1 MAYAQQSGRKRSEY
15 PQVRTRK
22 AAILWYLVHHGG
34 ALEDSS
40 GRATA
45 VMNEAI
51 QPVAPSST
59 GLTNFTATLT
69 ELELDGLL
77 AREVHGRR
85 TKSLV
90 LMVTEEELARHPHYG
105 SDPWKRVT
113 PPLRVVPPRVE
124 VPEVVPA
131 LPTEVLPEVASAVV
145 PPAVEE
151 EEPWTPPPLDP
162 SVDPQALLSHAITF
176 IAQAMA
182 TSRPNQPEHDPKVL
196 HRLSETLD
204 ENQRLRR
211 KVGAAG
217 DEIMALRTE
226 VRGLR
231 EAKRALE
238 ANIATIAK
246 GALDEAGYRRFIDLD
261 RLVRTAPTSGKGE

>member
-1 MAYAQQSGRKRSEY
+1 MAYAQSASAKRGEF
-15 PQVRTRK
+15 PRVRNRK
-22 AAILWYLVHHGG
+22 AAVLWYLAHHGG
-34 ALEDSS
+34 ALEDAS

-51 QPVAPSST
+51 QPVAPSKT

-69 ELELDGLL
+69 ELEIDGLL

-90 LMVTEEELARHPHYG
+90 LMVTPEQLAEHPHYG
-105 SDPWKRVT
+105 DDPWKRET
-113 PPLRVVPPRVE
+113 PPLRVVPPRE
-124 VPEVVPA
+124 DEPEVVPA
-131 LPTEVLPEVASAVV
+131 LATEGLPALASAVPEV
-145 PPAVEE
+145 VVVEE
-151 EEPWTPPPLDP
+151 EAWTPPPLDP

-182 TSRPNQPEHDPKVL
+182 TSRPNQTEMDPKVL

-211 KVGAAG
+211 KVGQAG
-217 DEIMALRTE
+217 DEIIALRHE
-226 VRGLR
+226 VSGLR
-231 EAKRALE
+231 AAKRSLE

-246 GALDEAGYRRFIDLD
+246 GALDEPAYRRFIDLD
-261 RLVRTAPTSGKGE
+261 RLVRTAPGSAKGE